1 MEGDSRAL
9 NQHEV
14 SAEVWMEAVGA
25 FFSAIIIVLGG
36 DSAA

>member
-1 MEGDSRAL
+1 MGDSRAL

-14 SAEVWMEAVGA
+14 WAEVWMEALGA
-25 FFSAIIIVLGG
+25 VFFAIIIVLGG

>member
-1 MEGDSRAL
+1 MEIGDSRAL

-14 SAEVWMEAVGA
+14 WAEVWMEALGA
-25 FFSAIIIVLGG
+25 FFAIIIVLGG